1 MAHFSGFDTHKLN
14 VGAADK
20 FGVDQIPPISND
32 LSRLPYILAKGVSLT
47 EPLEKKVQEKVQP
60 IESELSIYVAVMTKT
75 CVGGSHSIRIHLL
88 NC

>member
-1 MAHFSGFDTHKLN
+1 MAHFSGFDIHKLN

-47 EPLEKKVQEKVQP
+47 EPL
-60 IESELSIYVAVMTKT
+60 
-75 CVGGSHSIRIHLL
+75 
-88 NC
+88 